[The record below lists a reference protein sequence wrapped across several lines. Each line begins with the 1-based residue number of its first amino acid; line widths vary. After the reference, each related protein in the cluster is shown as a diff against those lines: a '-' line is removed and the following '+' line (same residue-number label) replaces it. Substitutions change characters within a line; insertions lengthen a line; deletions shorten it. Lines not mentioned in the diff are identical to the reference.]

1 MLDYVIA
8 SFSVK
13 TCLCMFYILLQ
24 CRPGSPPTLLSITN
38 PFGEP
43 GNEASDP
50 QCTVLHDVHQLN
62 SIKFNALSISIS
74 WNTQLCFFC
83 FFW

>member
-13 TCLCMFYILLQ
+13 TCLCMFYFLLKF
-24 CRPGSPPTLLSITN
+24 RPGSPPTLLSFTN
-38 PFGEP
+38 PFGES
-43 GNEASDP
+43 GNEASANP

-62 SIKFNALSISIS
+62 SMHLHVVLA
-74 WNTQLCFFC
+74 
-83 FFW
+83 